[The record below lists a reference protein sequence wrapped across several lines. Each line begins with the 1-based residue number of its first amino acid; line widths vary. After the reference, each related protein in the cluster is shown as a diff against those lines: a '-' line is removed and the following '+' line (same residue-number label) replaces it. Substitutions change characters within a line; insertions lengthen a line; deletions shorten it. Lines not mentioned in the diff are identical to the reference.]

1 MCWQCVRVQ
10 VVIRI
15 IYGDGVKLVR
25 KLVRFSLK
33 KDGVAFSEKQ
43 KRDIQMHVNYDRN
56 WRNFKALISIEIVL
70 IDDTSFVVSVEEEG
84 DSWHSNFA
92 RLLNEKAMLE
102 NLCVV
107 LPNDRQL
114 FNVDEELLG

>member
-1 MCWQCVRVQ
+1 M
-10 VVIRI
+10 
-15 IYGDGVKLVR
+15 VR